1 LAGDLE
7 AELAGMSE
15 VWCGTEAEGRMQELL
30 LPQHV
35 EQLLCCCSRSHT
47 VNTECPTDALSKL
60 WPSFQEQEACPYS
73 PSARNAKTA
82 QTLEWTLSSSEG
94 MGDKR
99 VMLRA
104 KVASFIKKAVAGVEV
119 MVVDP
124 ETRTATDAFF
134 LIDCRLSV
142 CSLKVKQERSALALV
157 FNMLD
162 VTSVYKGRDVSER
175 MPALASVAKFCVG
188 MDMSSMQKRLFFL
201 FDDATDKDEFYTS
214 FRILRLSAEFGNA
227 L

>member
-1 LAGDLE
+1 
-7 AELAGMSE
+7 
-15 VWCGTEAEGRMQELL
+15 
-30 LPQHV
+30 
-35 EQLLCCCSRSHT
+35 
-47 VNTECPTDALSKL
+47 
-60 WPSFQEQEACPYS
+60 
-73 PSARNAKTA
+73 
-82 QTLEWTLSSSEG
+82 
-94 MGDKR
+94 

-104 KVASFIKKAVAGVEV
+104 KVASFIKKAFAGVEV

-134 LIDCRLSV
+134 LINCRLSV
-142 CSLKVKQERSALALV
+142 CSLKVKQD

-175 MPALASVAKFCVG
+175 VPALASVAKFCVG